1 MSSGFLLPAC
11 FFLLQVHTST
21 KPKVSRK
28 SFNASRTDALS
39 STSVW
44 TEFTPLAAKHN
55 AVNLGQGFPDFPPE
69 AFVLDAAKHAIDRKA
84 VQYSRSQG
92 NLPLVQALAKVYSP
106 LFGRTLDPMTNIVA
120 TIGATE
126 ALFLSFMA
134 FCNPGDEVL
143 LMEPFYDS
151 YPACVSLAGGKS
163 VFVPLRPQATSKA
176 PSASDW
182 KLDFAEMRRAIT
194 PKTKMLVLNNP
205 SNIPGKVWTRD
216 ELSELAKIA
225 AEHDLLVVSDEVYEW
240 MVYEDETTKEG
251 HIRFATLPGMWER
264 TITIGS
270 AGKAFSVTGYKVG
283 WLFADT
289 PLVEAM
295 QRVHTNAVFSVATPM
310 SEGVAQA
317 LQESEERGYF
327 PMLREF
333 FAQKREKLMQI
344 LKDVG
349 MEPIAPQ
356 GSYFILADTSKI
368 SDDKFL
374 DRAALESGAPDAT
387 RDYQFC
393 RWLIKN
399 VGVAAIPPS
408 AFYSKEHSSMAANY
422 ARFAFC
428 KKDESFEQAKERLSK
443 M

>member
-1 MSSGFLLPAC
+1 M
-11 FFLLQVHTST
+11 
-21 KPKVSRK
+21 KR
-28 SFNASRTDALS
+28 SFNADRTDSLS

-44 TEFTPLAAKHN
+44 TEFTPLALQHG
-55 AVNLGQGFPDFPPE
+55 AVNLGQGFPDFFPE
-69 AFVLDAAKHAIDRKA
+69 AFVLDAAKSAVDRKA

-92 NLPLVQALAKVYSP
+92 NLALVQALGKVYSP
-106 LFGRTLDPMTNIVA
+106 LFGRSLGLNNVIA
-120 TIGATE
+120 TVGATE

-163 VFVPLRPQATSKA
+163 VFVPLSPKKSSSA

-182 KLDFAEMRRAIT
+182 KLDFAEMRRKIT
-194 PKTKMLVLNNP
+194 PKTKMMVITNP
-205 SNIPGKVWTRD
+205 SNIPGKVWERE
-216 ELSELAKIA
+216 ELEEIAKIA
-225 AEHDLLVVSDEVYEW
+225 VEHDLLVVSDEVYEW
-240 MVYEDETTKEG
+240 MVYEDAPKEG
-251 HIRFATLPGMWER
+251 HIRLATLPGMWHR

-283 WLFADT
+283 WLFADEL
-289 PLVEAM
+289 LVEAM
-295 QRVHTNAVFSVATPM
+295 QRVHTHAVFSVATPM
-310 SEGVAQA
+310 SEAVAQA
-317 LQESEERGYF
+317 LEESQERQYF
-327 PMLREF
+327 PMLRDLF
-333 FAQKREKLMQI
+333 SKKREKLMSI
-344 LKDVG
+344 LTHVG
-349 MEPIAPQ
+349 LQPIAPQ
-356 GSYFILADTSKI
+356 GSYFILADTSKV
-368 SDDKFL
+368 DDSKFL
-374 DRAALESGAPDAT
+374 DREALASGRPDAT

-408 AFYSKEHSSMAANY
+408 AFYSPENSHLAAHY

-428 KKDESFEQAKERLSK
+428 KKDESFDLARDRLSK

>member
-1 MSSGFLLPAC
+1 M
-11 FFLLQVHTST
+11 
-21 KPKVSRK
+21 
-28 SFNASRTDALS
+28 
-39 STSVW
+39 
-44 TEFTPLAAKHN
+44 KHG
-55 AVNLGQGFPDFPPE
+55 AVNLGQGFPDFFPE
-69 AFVLDAAKHAIDRKA
+69 AFVLDAAKQAVDRKA

-106 LFGRTLDPMTNIVA
+106 LFGRALDPMTNIIA
-120 TIGATE
+120 TVGATE

-151 YPACVSLAGGKS
+151 YPACVTLAGGKS
-163 VFVPLRPQATSKA
+163 VFVPLRPQSSSGK
-176 PSASDW
+176 PSAADW
-182 KLDFAEMRRAIT
+182 KLDFSEMRRKIT
-194 PKTKMLVLNNP
+194 PRTKMLVLNNP
-205 SNIPGKVWTRD
+205 SNIPGKVWTRE
-216 ELSELAKIA
+216 ELNELAKIA
-225 AEHDLLVVSDEVYEW
+225 AENDLLVISDEVYEW
-240 MVYEDETTKEG
+240 MVYQDDANKEG

-283 WLFADT
+283 WLFADA

-310 SEGVAQA
+310 SEAVGQA

-327 PMLREF
+327 PMLRDF
-333 FAQKREKLMQI
+333 FAAKREKLMNI
-344 LKDVG
+344 LTQVG
-349 MEPIAPQ
+349 LDPIAPQ
-356 GSYFILADTSKI
+356 GSYFILADTSKVP
-368 SDDKFL
+368 DEKFL

-408 AFYSKEHSSMAANY
+408 AFYSKENSSMAANY

-428 KKDESFEQAKERLSK
+428 KKDESFELAKERLSK
-443 M
+443 K